1 MRAASGLDSWW
12 RLDGLPQNG
21 TEAVNPTHDLAL
33 AVHRGSDAA
42 FAASWH
48 CFR

>member
-21 TEAVNPTHDLAL
+21 TEAVNPTHDLAFDL
-33 AVHRGSDAA
+33 AFVVHPR
-42 FAASWH
+42 
-48 CFR
+48 